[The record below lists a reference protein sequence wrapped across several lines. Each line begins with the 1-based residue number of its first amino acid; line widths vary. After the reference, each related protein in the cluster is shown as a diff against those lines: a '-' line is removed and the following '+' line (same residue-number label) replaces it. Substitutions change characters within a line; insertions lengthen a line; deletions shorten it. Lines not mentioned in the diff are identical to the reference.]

1 MVSSKPL
8 ATMFSILILAAL
20 LWPVQENFERKP
32 EDDFPLSYYP
42 MFSHKRKATYSMP
55 YVVGYDSL
63 QNRYFIPYKYA
74 GTGGFNQVR
83 RQMRQMVRENRHE
96 ELIVRV
102 AERLEDRKR
111 APFDKL
117 ERIELVKGKYHFED
131 FFLHDQRE
139 PISEKIL
146 STRNLTNP

>member
-1 MVSSKPL
+1 MISSQPL
-8 ATMFSILILAAL
+8 AKLLSILILAAL

-32 EDDFPLSYYP
+32 NDDFPLSYYP

-55 YVVGYDSL
+55 YVVGYDSQ
-63 QNRYFIPYKYA
+63 QNHYFIPYKYA

-83 RQMRQMVRENRHE
+83 RQMRQMVREDRHE
-96 ELIVRV
+96 ELIDRV
-102 AERLEDRKR
+102 AERLENTKR
-111 APFDKL
+111 TPFDKL

-131 FFLHDQRE
+131 FFLYDQRE

-146 STRNLTNP
+146 STRNLKNP

>member
-1 MVSSKPL
+1 MISSQSF
-8 ATMFSILILAAL
+8 ATAFSILVLVTL
-20 LWPVQENFERKP
+20 MWPVHENFEKRP
-32 EDDFPLSYYP
+32 NDDFPLSYYP

-83 RQMRQMVRENRHE
+83 RQMRQMVREDRHE
-96 ELIVRV
+96 ELIDRV
-102 AERLEDRKR
+102 VKRLEDSKH

-117 ERIELVKGKYHFED
+117 QRIELVKGKYHFED

-139 PISEKIL
+139 PISEKLL